1 MNEIDSNIYVI
12 HKIYEHLRKK
22 KKIPKSI
29 TYEKWCKDL
38 RKSNGKLHV
47 IKNNKSNNISYN
59 VKYKEIDCFSIPNE
73 INNRNDIE
81 IRQFKGLSTKIPYTN
96 FEEFLSVINNNG
108 ASIYF
113 DIRKQ
118 SYSITYDYETD
129 DEIYYSDN
137 ETEDSDNT
145 TQIIELAK
153 I

>member
-1 MNEIDSNIYVI
+1 M
-12 HKIYEHLRKK
+12 
-22 KKIPKSI
+22 
-29 TYEKWCKDL
+29 
-38 RKSNGKLHV
+38 
-47 IKNNKSNNISYN
+47 
-59 VKYKEIDCFSIPNE
+59 
-73 INNRNDIE
+73 
-81 IRQFKGLSTKIPYTN
+81 
-96 FEEFLSVINNNG
+96 SVINNNG